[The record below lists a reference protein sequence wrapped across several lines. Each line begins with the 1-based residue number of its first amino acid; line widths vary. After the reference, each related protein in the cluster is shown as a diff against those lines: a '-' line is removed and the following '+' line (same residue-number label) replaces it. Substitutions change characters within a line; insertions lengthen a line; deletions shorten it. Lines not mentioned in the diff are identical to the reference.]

1 MSGDLSLLRSLGG
14 QSIQMTL
21 FPPNYQIEDNYT
33 AGIQLLRN
41 GENVAMLAF
50 NESKALLRNV
60 NTGVPNEIA
69 FAKNPSEYNL
79 PLSSGWGIYHY
90 SKYWKTQ
97 EGLTIVQISV
107 NATSSHSVGTTIG
120 TLPSGFRPGG
130 IIETPAVLTT
140 TNLGGYSSG
149 TIQIQPN
156 GAIQA
161 YFDGTLG
168 IDAVIVAMAVFISGN

>member
-1 MSGDLSLLRSLGG
+1 
-14 QSIQMTL
+14 MTV
-21 FPPNYQIEDNYT
+21 FPPNYQIDGVYT

-50 NESKALLRNV
+50 NESRAILRNV
-60 NTGVPNEIA
+60 KTGVPNEIA
-69 FAKNPSEYNL
+69 LAKNPSEYNL

-107 NATSSHSVGTTIG
+107 RATASQSVGTTIG
-120 TLPSGFRPGG
+120 TLPSGCRPGG
-130 IIETPAVLTT
+130 IIEIPAVFTT
-140 TNLGGYSSG
+140 TNLGGYRTG
-149 TIQIQPN
+149 TIQIQSN

-161 YFDGTLG
+161 YFDGTIA
-168 IDAVIVAMAVFISGN
+168 IDAVIVAIAVFVSGN